1 MPHVLETSI
10 YQIYEDRGWDILS
23 NKNKYGA
30 NVFPTLDDL
39 YYKVDVV
46 VDNLG
51 YDQRLKSDI
60 TAALKARIHSLR
72 VGGKGAM
79 LNTDKSIPIADLLS
93 RPVILELE
101 DIGDDD
107 VKAFMMGI
115 ILVQLYEYRRTKL
128 TRNKGFEHLILIEEA
143 HRLLANVSSGG
154 EGNVRAKSVEFFTNL
169 LAEIRSYGQ
178 GF

>member
-1 MPHVLETSI
+1 
-10 YQIYEDRGWDILS
+10 
-23 NKNKYGA
+23 
-30 NVFPTLDDL
+30 
-39 YYKVDVV
+39 
-46 VDNLG
+46 
-51 YDQRLKSDI
+51 
-60 TAALKARIHSLR
+60 
-72 VGGKGAM
+72 M

-143 HRLLANVSSGG
+143 HRLLANVSGG
-154 EGNVRAKSVEFFTNL
+154 GKGMFVRN
-169 LAEIRSYGQ
+169 Q
-178 GF
+178 

>member
-46 VDNLG
+46 VDTLG

-60 TAALKARIHSLR
+60 TAAL
-72 VGGKGAM
+72 GKDT
-79 LNTDKSIPIADLLS
+79 LITCWWQ
-93 RPVILELE
+93 RCH
-101 DIGDDD
+101 
-107 VKAFMMGI
+107 VK
-115 ILVQLYEYRRTKL
+115 YR
-128 TRNKGFEHLILIEEA
+128 
-143 HRLLANVSSGG
+143 
-154 EGNVRAKSVEFFTNL
+154 
-169 LAEIRSYGQ
+169 
-178 GF
+178 